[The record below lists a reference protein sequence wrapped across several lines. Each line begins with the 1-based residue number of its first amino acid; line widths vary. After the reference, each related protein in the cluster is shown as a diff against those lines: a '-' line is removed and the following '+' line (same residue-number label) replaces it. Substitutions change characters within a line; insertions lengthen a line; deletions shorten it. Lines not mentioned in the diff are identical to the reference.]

1 MDKQG
6 AYLGFSLV
14 NGIGPLRFKLL
25 LDYFGTAEKAWNAQA
40 QVLIGLG
47 IARKIVDH
55 FVKFR
60 SSFSLK
66 GYMEELAR
74 KEIKTIT
81 RNTEDYPKQLLEI
94 PDPPIVLYLRGKL
107 PVNWHQTIAVVGTRK
122 PTTYGR
128 QITQSLT
135 RDLAFFNFII
145 VSGLARG
152 IDAIAHRTAL
162 EYGAITI
169 AVLGCGVD
177 IIYPPEHKSLYSE
190 IITNGGAIISE
201 VPPGHTVS
209 KGLFPAR
216 NRIIS
221 GLSHAVLVTEGA
233 RDSGSLITAHLAT
246 EQGREVFAVPGPI
259 TSYLSEGP
267 TKLIKEGAKIVA
279 NVEDI
284 LEELNINPVISLQH
298 GSGQALRTRYHHPVG
313 DSGSKRIYSTIS
325 GNTVQMPNL
334 KVDKDGEVIIKLL
347 SRNGEM
353 HYDDLV
359 RESALSASQIGAIL
373 TQLELSGIIRSLGN
387 GKYALN

>member
-1 MDKQG
+1 MDEQG
-6 AYLGFSLV
+6 AYVGFSLV

-25 LDYFGTAEKAWNAQA
+25 LDYFGTAEKAWNAQG
-40 QVLIGLG
+40 QVLIELG

-66 GYMEELAR
+66 SYLEEVAR
-74 KEIKTIT
+74 KEIKIIT
-81 RNTEDYPKQLLEI
+81 RISHDYPKQLLEI
-94 PDPPIVLYLRGKL
+94 ADPPIVLYLKGKL

-122 PTTYGR
+122 PTTYGK

-135 RDLAFFNFII
+135 RDLAFFNFNI

-177 IIYPPEHKSLYSE
+177 IVYPPEHKNLYSE

-221 GLSHAVLVTEGA
+221 GLSKGVVVTEGA
-233 RDSGSLITAHLAT
+233 KDSGSLITAKLALD
-246 EQGREVFAVPGPI
+246 QGKEVFAVPGPI

-284 LEELNINPVISLQH
+284 LEELNISPSISLQH
-298 GSGQALRTRYHHPVG
+298 GSGQELRKRYHPDG
-313 DSGSKRIYSTIS
+313 ESGSKRINSTIS
-325 GNTVQMPNL
+325 GYTIPMSNL

-347 SRNGEM
+347 SHNGEM

-373 TQLELSGIIRSLGN
+373 TQLELGGIIRSLGN
-387 GKYALN
+387 GKYTLN